1 MEEKFQLVVDFFQ
14 QNPGYAYLLLSAVFL
29 VYGIGNLI
37 NKDWAIDPA
46 NSTQKFNYEIFGHN
60 AFRFVKG
67 FLFIL
72 GAIAGIV
79 GFFSTLD

>member
-14 QNPGYAYLLLSAVFL
+14 ENPSYTYLLFSAVFL

-46 NSTQKFNYEIFGHN
+46 NSTQKFNYDIFGHN
-60 AFRFVKG
+60 AFRYGKG
-67 FLFIL
+67 ILFIL
-72 GAIAGIV
+72 GGIV
-79 GFFSTLD
+79 AIVMFFSTLE